1 MPKTKIPKMEHE
13 YHPSGDGRWRYHNFC
28 HYCGYEE
35 RGECAHGG
43 GTKPADRCPKDE
55 CWLHTAV
62 WRFKTPADVPEDVRE
77 QHRQA
82 GQLGRQQRL
91 QEPKS
96 QWWKSKT
103 YDWVFIQE
111 IPFDPATGEFV
122 WSAAKDPT
130 ERRVSWLRWMQK
142 VRYIENKK
150 RGESDSEQE

>member
-1 MPKTKIPKMEHE
+1 MRVFVW
-13 YHPSGDGRWRYHNFC
+13 PSWNKPGSDVYCSSRW
-28 HYCGYEE
+28 
-35 RGECAHGG
+35 GE
-43 GTKPADRCPKDE
+43 TYQIFDLY
-55 CWLHTAV
+55 WT
-62 WRFKTPADVPEDVRE
+62 
-77 QHRQA
+77 
-82 GQLGRQQRL
+82 
-91 QEPKS
+91 PKS
-96 QWWKSKT
+96 QWRKSKT